1 MAGHQPEE
9 GGAIVRLRRSA
20 ARPHGTQDPAHAER
34 EGALVLADRPSAA
47 TMTALQGRA
56 GNDAV
61 ARWRQRSS
69 PAGSAAPV
77 QRALDPAPERLEHY
91 LDAMKSGERDAMPA
105 GNSAALTELGRA
117 LPGQLVQ
124 LEEQTADYEPNAK
137 DSVGGEPESGGRFQN
152 LYGRD
157 EHGSVAVMMENYRSK
172 KEKYTASEAF
182 IHQWSRANALFEGGG
197 PVKRGPATKE
207 LGKRTDPS
215 RLPDRLPDSIFR
227 QNISGPKAKEVLN
240 ALLPAGKSELSFTA
254 QGDRA
259 AYDAVMATVNGKS
272 TLNIVRTFNEL
283 HGLAGTAAHRITGG
297 RVKRDGNGNFQ
308 LRFDITHS

>member
-1 MAGHQPEE
+1 M
-9 GGAIVRLRRSA
+9 RLRRSA
-20 ARPHGTQDPAHAER
+20 SRPHGTQDPAHAER

-61 ARWRQRSS
+61 ARWRQRSA
-69 PAGSAAPV
+69 PAGGAAPV

-91 LDAMKSGERDAMPA
+91 LDAMEKPGGERDAMPA
-105 GNSAALTELGRA
+105 KNSAALTELGRA
-117 LPGQLVQ
+117 IPGQLVQ
-124 LEEQTADYEPNAK
+124 LEEQTGDYEPNAK
-137 DSVGGEPESGGRFQN
+137 DSMGGEPEAGGRFQN

-182 IHQWSRANALFEGGG
+182 IHQWSRANALFESGG
-197 PVKRGPATKE
+197 PVKSKAATKE
-207 LGKRTDPS
+207 LGNRTDPG

-227 QNISGPKAKEVLN
+227 QNVSGPRAKEVLN
-240 ALLPAGKSELSFTA
+240 ALLPEGRSELSFTA

-283 HGLAGTAAHRITGG
+283 HGLSGTAAHRITGG

-308 LRFDITHS
+308 LRFDITHG